1 DPNFKKQES
10 KSFLASIGEAI
21 RGIFGSASEIN
32 EVSKTIPG
40 GIINYTTQSD
50 EVNSEG
56 IEEEIVE
63 PDEEIIETDKG
74 NSELDALNERIDSLI
89 SKTAN
94 LKSKALAKKAIP
106 EVVSLKTPLTVATS
120 TPRLPAVQAPIV
132 QQPIVQ
138 QPIIQQPIVQQ
149 PVQPQIIYSPPIT
162 YYYYYNQATN
172 TTSTSPDTNATS
184 SALNSVGTS
193 TFSNTIFVSEL
204 LFHATGEGGDVGKE
218 FVELYN
224 AGNEPLNLSSWS
236 LKYFR
241 SDSTST
247 NSLALFDGS
256 NNADKVI
263 IPAKGYL
270 LVGLNNY
277 NAVNYNGTAADILRT
292 ASLPNV
298 SGSSEGVAVTVYL
311 FDSGGAGVG
320 GLVYTNASISQA
332 GQSLERKAKPAGNC
346 VSAGS
351 GEGEFSGNS
360 CNGNSSGD
368 FETRSQ
374 PKPQNSGSLPEPRS
388 APNLTGATLA
398 YSSSTM
404 SLAFKWNEAFDS
416 AGDAL
421 SVIYEIRNASTSE
434 IFATTSAAIGLSRS
448 IDEIGRNYAFSL
460 RAFDRNGL
468 GSIPANFSADVP
480 SFFSNLYFYRD
491 SRSGGGNIVDAY
503 YGNYPFV
510 PGSRG
515 NWKLVLLYV
524 NAAASKDANLIESN
538 RFSPAD
544 NSNLATLSYLRCSGD
559 GYATSNK
566 FIL

>member
-1 DPNFKKQES
+1 M
-10 KSFLASIGEAI
+10 
-21 RGIFGSASEIN
+21 SA
-32 EVSKTIPG
+32 
-40 GIINYTTQSD
+40 
-50 EVNSEG
+50 
-56 IEEEIVE
+56 
-63 PDEEIIETDKG
+63 
-74 NSELDALNERIDSLI
+74 R
-89 SKTAN
+89 
-94 LKSKALAKKAIP
+94 
-106 EVVSLKTPLTVATS
+106 
-120 TPRLPAVQAPIV
+120 
-132 QQPIVQ
+132 
-138 QPIIQQPIVQQ
+138 
-149 PVQPQIIYSPPIT
+149 
-162 YYYYYNQATN
+162 
-172 TTSTSPDTNATS
+172 
-184 SALNSVGTS
+184 
-193 TFSNTIFVSEL
+193 
-204 LFHATGEGGDVGKE
+204 E

-421 SVIYEIRNASTSE
+421 SVIYEIRNASTSGNFRYDE
-434 IFATTSAAIGLSRS
+434 RRYWAFAEHRRNRPELCFFPAGFRSERFGFDTGEFFGGCPELLFEFVLLPRFPKRWRKYRRRLLRKLS
-448 IDEIGRNYAFSL
+448 
-460 RAFDRNGL
+460 
-468 GSIPANFSADVP
+468 V
-480 SFFSNLYFYRD
+480 
-491 SRSGGGNIVDAY
+491 RSGFA
-503 YGNYPFV
+503 
-510 PGSRG
+510 
-515 NWKLVLLYV
+515 WKLEISTSVR
-524 NAAASKDANLIESN
+524 ECR
-538 RFSPAD
+538 RFEG
-544 NSNLATLSYLRCSGD
+544 R
-559 GYATSNK
+559 
-566 FIL
+566 